1 MASTHKSL
9 RSSTANKRPTTSI
22 ADGQIALNTN
32 TTSPGLFFKDS
43 TGATIIK
50 VGPVH
55 VGATAPNSTVPAG
68 GSAGNSTGEIWLDTS
83 LTPVGVKIWNG
94 SSFVNATPIG
104 STTVQGLL
112 ELATDAETQTG
123 VDTAR
128 AVTPASLQSK
138 VSDSTGTTSST
149 TIASSTAVKSA
160 YDLAD
165 AALPKSGGVVTG
177 ALEIG
182 TTGSL
187 VFEGSTADGNET
199 TLAVVDPTADRTIS
213 LPNVSGTVI
222 TTGDSGTVTSAMI
235 ADNTIVNDDI
245 NSAAAIAHSKFASI
259 TAGQVLLGNASNV
272 PTATALS
279 GDVVVNS
286 SGVTAI
292 SSDVIVNADINSS
305 ADIAHSKLASITAGQ
320 VLLGNVSNV
329 PTATALSGDVTVSSS
344 GVTAI
349 SSGVIVDADIN
360 AGAAI
365 ADTKLATIT
374 TASKVNGSAL
384 TGTIP
389 SGVLGNSTVHIGTTA
404 VVLNR
409 ASANQGLTGI
419 SSVALPGSTSGTV
432 TVQPAAVA
440 GTTTITLPATTGT
453 VVTTGDSGTVTST
466 MIADGTIVNADVNA
480 SAAIAGTKVSPD
492 FGSQNVITTGTVTG
506 ASLSPTSSA
515 VPSNGVYLPAA
526 NSVAISTGGSGRLFV
541 DASGNVGVGAA
552 PSTAFHVTRSAADA
566 AIRVDGGT
574 SNTSFIDFRIAGSN
588 KSYVGLGGLTG
599 GSNNDLINYNSSA
612 GNWIAYTNATERLR
626 ITSTG
631 DLNFKGAGSAGSTQ
645 AVSFN
650 GSAPVNSLVINSSG
664 HLGVGTSSPS
674 KQLSIRTSSADVG
687 ISLGAGANAFNQDI
701 DFLNSVDS
709 VSGRIRYYPDSGFM
723 SFWTSSVE
731 RARIDS
737 SGRLLV
743 GTSSSRIAVS
753 VTPALQVEGTS
764 FDAASMQLVEN
775 TNDAQS
781 SYFTFV
787 KSRGT
792 TLGSNTVVQSG
803 DALGQLRFA
812 GTDGSSPIIAAS
824 IKVDVDGT
832 PGNNDMPGRLVFST
846 TADGAS
852 SPTERM
858 RIKSDGYIYLGDG
871 FGNTNHRISGVNDI
885 QGDLFLVIS
894 AFQVSGG
901 SASDTAHF
909 YGCGAFSPNAAAAA
923 VKFGHNTSTSRSIN
937 ASGTVNASGAD
948 YAEYMTKAGNFD
960 IAKGSVCGVTAD
972 GLLTLVYSNAISFLV
987 KSTNPSYVGGDT
999 WGNEDV
1005 VGLKPDANDADALAQ
1020 WEAELETA
1028 RQKVDRIAFAGQV
1041 PVNVTGATPGQ
1052 YIVPVESAD
1061 GGIEGIAKN
1070 EADLNLAEY
1079 MRAVGKV
1086 IAIED
1091 DGRARIIVKVA

>member
-737 SGRLLV
+737 SGRLGIGATPSTVLDVNTSSGNSQLRISNGTFIGYFGIDSTFAGVDYASQSGGHRFRIGSSFTEAARIDSSGRLLV
-743 GTSSSRIAVS
+743 GTSSAQGV
-753 VTPALQVEGTS
+753 ALLQVQGDSASTQNYSQLTLRRGLAASSYTVGGNFIGEINFQELNGGS
-764 FDAASMQLVEN
+764 FGSIRLETDAAC
-775 TNDAQS
+775 
-781 SYFTFV
+781 
-787 KSRGT
+787 
-792 TLGSNTVVQSG
+792 
-803 DALGQLRFA
+803 
-812 GTDGSSPIIAAS
+812 
-824 IKVDVDGT
+824 
-832 PGNNDMPGRLVFST
+832 GNNDFPGRLVFST
-846 TADGAS
+846 TPDGSS
-852 SPTERM
+852 SPTERV
-858 RIKSDGYIYLGDG
+858 RIRNDGTTSFGQAGVGPGSGTAGTLISYGDG
-871 FGNTNHRISGVNDI
+871 GIFITNNTEPFLRCYTLNGGFPNALQIAANGNVTNANNSYGGISDI
-885 QGDLFLVIS
+885 KLKENIVDANSQWDDIK
-894 AFQVSGG
+894 AFQVRNYNFKEGQTHTQIG
-901 SASDTAHF
+901 LVAQEVELV
-909 YGCGAFSPNAAAAA
+909 SPGLVTESPDRDAEGNDLGTVTKSVNYSVLYMKA
-923 VKFGHNTSTSRSIN
+923 VKALQEAMERIETLEANN
-937 ASGTVNASGAD
+937 AD
-948 YAEYMTKAGNFD
+948 
-960 IAKGSVCGVTAD
+960 
-972 GLLTLVYSNAISFLV
+972 LLARVS
-987 KSTNPSYVGGDT
+987 
-999 WGNEDV
+999 
-1005 VGLKPDANDADALAQ
+1005 AL
-1020 WEAELETA
+1020 
-1028 RQKVDRIAFAGQV
+1028 
-1041 PVNVTGATPGQ
+1041 
-1052 YIVPVESAD
+1052 ESA
-1061 GGIEGIAKN
+1061 
-1070 EADLNLAEY
+1070 
-1079 MRAVGKV
+1079 
-1086 IAIED
+1086 
-1091 DGRARIIVKVA
+1091 